1 MEKKVKV
8 GDNIYAESSSWKF
21 SGDTVA
27 KFSDHVRKSVP
38 FYSQGHDL
46 ICNLCDFFIKENS
59 ISYEIGTSVGELL
72 FKMAKHNAHK
82 DNVQWYGIDIE
93 QDMISKAQSNNSY
106 DNVFLEVA
114 DINFYEFQK
123 SDLIV
128 SYYSIQFI
136 HPKFRQQLISKIYDS
151 LEWGGAFIL
160 FEKVRSPDARFQ
172 DIMTS
177 LYNDF
182 KTAQGY
188 SPEEIFLKSSSL
200 KGVLEPFSTQ
210 GNIDLLKRAG
220 FVDITSIMKYACFE
234 GFLAI
239 K

>member
-1 MEKKVKV
+1 MVINDNV
-8 GDNIYAESSSWKF
+8 GDGINCENANWKF
-21 SGDTVA
+21 SGDTA
-27 KFSDHVRKSVP
+27 AQFGDHVKKSVP
-38 FYSQGHDL
+38 FYGQGHDL

-59 ISYEIGTSVGELL
+59 ICYEIGTSVGELL
-72 FKMAKHNAHK
+72 FKMAKHNTHK
-82 DNVQWYGIDIE
+82 GNVQWYGIDIE
-93 QDMISKAQSNNSY
+93 PDMISEAQSNNSY

-114 DINFYEFQK
+114 DINLYEFQK
-123 SDLIV
+123 ADMIV

-151 LEWGGAFIL
+151 LEWGGAFIW
-160 FEKVRSPDARFQ
+160 FEKVRAPDARFQ
-172 DIMTS
+172 DMMTS

-182 KTAQGY
+182 KTVQGY
-188 SPEEIFLKSSSL
+188 SPEEIYSKSRSL

-210 GNIDLLKRAG
+210 ANIGLLERAG
-220 FVDITSIMKYACFE
+220 FVDITSIMKYICFE